1 MEKEIL
7 VLGNG
12 TRLPYDS
19 IGFQSGGLVIS
30 FVGGDITALEQAFRD
45 AGQDKLELI
54 QQFDAEGNL
63 QTTHERYDIFKE
75 IKKEISDNAE
85 ADVVKVLLQQE
96 DEIEMKIRHLEARTS
111 AVEETTDTLVMEA
124 LS

>member
-19 IGFQSGGLVIS
+19 ISFQSGGLVIS
-30 FVGGDITALEQAFRD
+30 FIGGDMAALEQAFRE
-45 AGQDKLELI
+45 AGQDDLELI
-54 QQFDAEGNL
+54 QQLDAEGNL
-63 QTTHERYDIFKE
+63 QTTHERYDMFKE

-85 ADVVKVLLQQE
+85 TDVVKVLLEQE
-96 DEIEMKIRHLEARTS
+96 GELEMKIRHLEARTS

>member
-19 IGFQSGGLVIS
+19 IGFQSGRLIIS
-30 FVGGDITALEQAFRD
+30 FVGGDMAALEQAFRG
-45 AGQDKLELI
+45 AGQNNLEVI
-54 QQFDAEGNL
+54 QQLDGEENL
-63 QTTHERYDIFKE
+63 QTTHERYDIFRE
-75 IKKEISDNAE
+75 IRKEISDSAE
-85 ADVVKVLLQQE
+85 SDVVKVVLEQE
-96 DEIEMKIRHLEARTS
+96 GELEMKIRHLEARTS